1 LANRPRRLD
10 RRPPPVAPV
19 AHDAPVAQ
27 TAFATSLRPFANRLF
42 VFGLSEWS
50 LVVLLGATWIS
61 PEFVENF
68 RPGFLAGMPML
79 FVTEFVFSHAA
90 AGMGVSAKFKGIG
103 KWLFVVFLLLIYG
116 MWFVLLV
123 KLGYGIQAAFFVWL
137 TAGRIYR
144 AESSFRPSG
153 RGDEDRDRMAA
164 DLALP
169 AMLRLF
175 FLLLCMVVSL
185 AVPLPQLG
193 LAHYHTA
200 GSGALVDRPERMVF
214 LLMVY
219 FASIPWMER
228 HVFPRVVRVF
238 NP

>member
-1 LANRPRRLD
+1 MHA
-10 RRPPPVAPV
+10 APV
-19 AHDAPVAQ
+19 ARG
-27 TAFATSLRPFANRLF
+27 AFATSLRPFANRIF
-42 VFGLSEWS
+42 AFGLSEWS
-50 LVVLLGATWIS
+50 LMALLGATWIS
-61 PEFVENF
+61 PEFVERF
-68 RPGFLAGMPML
+68 RPGFVAGLPML
-79 FVTEFVFSHAA
+79 FVTEFIFSHAA
-90 AGMGVSAKFKGIG
+90 AAMGVSAKFTGIG
-103 KWLFVVFLLLIYG
+103 KWLFVAFLVLMYG

-123 KLGYGIQAAFFVWL
+123 KWGFGIQAAFFLWL

-144 AESSFRPSG
+144 AESSVRPSG

-169 AMLRLF
+169 AVLRFF
-175 FLLLCMVVSL
+175 FLVLCMLGSL

-193 LAHYHTA
+193 LAHYHATA
-200 GSGALVDRPERMVF
+200 GSGALLERPERMVF

-228 HVFPRVVRVF
+228 HVFPKVVQVF